1 MSMDWMPTLMDI
13 VGAKKNELLDGVSL
27 WPGIQGKD
35 DSNNQDRTLLW
46 VRREGGTRYGGQDYY
61 AIRKGSWKL
70 LQNRSTEDFQL
81 FNLEKDPIESNPVK
95 GSPKI
100 RRELENYLREHVRKA
115 GFIPWQGRIPDL
127 EKVDYGQK

>member
-61 AIRKGSWKL
+61 AIRKERGNYYKID
-70 LQNRSTEDFQL
+70 Q
-81 FNLEKDPIESNPVK
+81 
-95 GSPKI
+95 PKI
-100 RRELENYLREHVRKA
+100 SNCS
-115 GFIPWQGRIPDL
+115 I
-127 EKVDYGQK
+127 

>member
-1 MSMDWMPTLMDI
+1 M
-13 VGAKKNELLDGVSL
+13 A
-27 WPGIQGKD
+27 
-35 DSNNQDRTLLW
+35 
-46 VRREGGTRYGGQDYY
+46 
-61 AIRKGSWKL
+61 WKL

-81 FNLEKDPIESNPVK
+81 FKLEKDPMESNPVK

-100 RRELENYLREHVRKA
+100 KRELENYLREHVRKA